1 MILFSPFLHHLSYYF
16 DIHISKNIRHY
27 FNNSF
32 IFQTP
37 TEIKKRDKKR
47 KKSKGGGD
55 DKSSVK
61 SVTPVPELVIPTNLS
76 TEESGY
82 ESDLTRRGSDKG
94 SDSSLS
100 NSPLSNRSLKL
111 ESEDAIASSDGGSN
125 ASKEVTNNEAKET
138 ETCSDL
144 EQQDLSLDSITTT
157 NETTLLLEH
166 NKPTKLSD
174 LVDHINDA
182 VDDLKKSKSLLNF
195 PLNNL
200 TSCNQQS
207 ASLTN
212 LNKLSPNS
220 EIKSDCSD
228 DGHSVSLID
237 INFNQTDE
245 EKMRRSGKSSVNT
258 MTTHNTN
265 NNNNDD
271 KSRLDNSNCEKC
283 ENNILDDTSNIDQ
296 EINCTKKA
304 SVDKNDT
311 LEIIANSERQNSA
324 TMILS
329 NLDNLSADMSNALT
343 CSNCSLTTS
352 DDKTTTLNSLHS
364 DQQQG
369 HSMRCCDG
377 VGLNKQQQQQ
387 IDVNQLFIE
396 DLEEKVSKSLD
407 DLNIDD
413 TDFIES
419 SLDNIA
425 HVTLDDI
432 DSNEAKSSTAID
444 DSCEYTTA
452 SLVGSPQCTQTTSTT
467 DNDTPADNANGVEAD
482 GMHKDA
488 AASTTNLEITNLRD
502 TKTLQIHKL
511 PESSKTRQRFIIEG
525 MVEGGGQPLKVGG
538 GISEGEIKEDM
549 EQDNPS
555 SESNASTQIN
565 HPQPC
570 DNITSLSVEWEFNN
584 FQSLPCTSLE
594 ATTTYSTSDASNHGH
609 VDEDMV
615 DHRDSV
621 SGADIKINDNPK
633 SQLEQQ
639 QLQVRRVIHKTSKD
653 Y

>member
-1 MILFSPFLHHLSYYF
+1 M
-16 DIHISKNIRHY
+16 
-27 FNNSF
+27 
-32 IFQTP
+32 
-37 TEIKKRDKKR
+37 
-47 KKSKGGGD
+47 
-55 DKSSVK
+55 
-61 SVTPVPELVIPTNLS
+61 TPVPELVIPTNLS

-111 ESEDAIASSDGGSN
+111 ECEDAIVSTDGGSD

-157 NETTLLLEH
+157 NETTLLLEP

-174 LVDHINDA
+174 LVDHIDDA
-182 VDDLKKSKSLLNF
+182 VDDLKKSKSLLDF

-212 LNKLSPNS
+212 LTKLSPNS

-258 MTTHNTN
+258 MTAHNTN

-304 SVDKNDT
+304 SVDKSDN
-311 LEIIANSERQNSA
+311 LEIIPGSERQNSA

-329 NLDNLSADMSNALT
+329 NIDNLSKNMSNGLT

-352 DDKTTTLNSLHS
+352 DDKTTMLNSLHS

-369 HSMRCCDG
+369 HSMRCCGG
-377 VGLNKQQQQQ
+377 VGLNKQN
-387 IDVNQLFIE
+387 DVHQLFIE

-407 DLNIDD
+407 DLSIDD
-413 TDFIES
+413 NDFIES

-444 DSCEYTTA
+444 DSCVYTTA
-452 SLVGSPQCTQTTSTT
+452 SLVGSPQCIQTTSTT
-467 DNDTPADNANGVEAD
+467 DNDTTADNANSVEAD

-502 TKTLQIHKL
+502 TKTLQIYKL

-525 MVEGGGQPLKVGG
+525 MVESGGQPLKDGG

-565 HPQPC
+565 QPQPC

-594 ATTTYSTSDASNHGH
+594 ATNTYSTSDASNHGH

-621 SGADIKINDNPK
+621 SGADIKINDNSK

-639 QLQVRRVIHKTSKD
+639 QLQVRRVIYKRIKD
-653 Y
+653 YSYFYVEFIINT